1 MTDDGSTVTH
11 AGSASSALA
20 LLIDLRETAS
30 LAVGRCRVSSVSIQ
44 RTLEALKPHGVGK
57 PWHGWYV
64 ADQFSRIRTV
74 KQALNGRQ
82 NPVYLEIG
90 VCRGYA
96 FRRFTA
102 DEKIAVDPR
111 FKLSRRSRR
120 LAAKKARATHYFET
134 TSDAF
139 FENETAFLEQR
150 GIDVAL
156 IDGLHT
162 YQQVV
167 RDIENTLRYLRDDG
181 VIVLH
186 DCNPVYEHIGRAA
199 KSYGDFRAHAQL
211 WEWLWSGDV
220 WKGIVQMRSTHD
232 DLRVAVLNCDFGVG
246 IIRKGVPDSRLS
258 YSEAE
263 VAALD
268 YRDLVADRERLLNLK
283 PPGYLDEFLA
293 SAAGSSRG

>member
-1 MTDDGSTVTH
+1 MP
-11 AGSASSALA
+11 
-20 LLIDLRETAS
+20 
-30 LAVGRCRVSSVSIQ
+30 Q
-44 RTLEALKPHGVGK
+44 GVGK

-64 ADQFSRIRTV
+64 LDVGSRIKTV

-82 NPVYLEIG
+82 KPVYLEIG

-96 FRRFTA
+96 FRRFYA
-102 DEKIAVDPR
+102 DEKIAVDPK
-111 FKLSRRSRR
+111 FKLSARSRR
-120 LAAKKARATHYFET
+120 LAAEKARATHYFET

-162 YQQVV
+162 YQQVM
-167 RDIENTLRYLRDDG
+167 RDIQNTLRYLRDDG

-199 KSYGDFRAHAQL
+199 ENHGDFLAHSRW

-220 WKGIVQMRSTHD
+220 WKAIVHLRNTRD

-246 IIRKGVPDSRLS
+246 IIRQGVPDSRLS

-263 VAALD
+263 LEALD
-268 YRDLVADRERLLNLK
+268 YSDLVADRERLLNLK
-283 PPGYLDEFLA
+283 PPRYLDEFLA